1 MEGISVILSQLR
13 PEMAALL
20 LFGTALIGYLLG
32 NCNGA
37 VMVSKL
43 LFHDDVR
50 THGSGNGGLTNFHRT
65 YGGKWVT
72 IVVIAVDMLKVVI
85 AVYLSVFIFRRYM
98 PNGYVPLFVKYWAG
112 IWTVVGHVFPFALK
126 FHGGKGILAGGTLAL
141 LVDWR
146 VAVCAWGCF
155 LIGVL
160 LTRWVSFGSLLAAT
174 AFGVSSALF
183 HPDPSIAIP
192 ALLAGALI
200 DWKHKENF
208 KRIRAGTESRLSFKK
223 KEAPSQPG
231 GEDSPAPSQKKGNP
245 SAEND
250 SAPAKAAPGQ
260 TAVPPASSGTD
271 KPVTENASTQPAKEI
286 APQKP
291 EGITQAIL
299 TIPVSAAAMQKEKPQ
314 TERAEGEADGQ
325 SESGGGTNYLEQIDE
340 WIKADHAPDPGVTEP
355 EPVTESA
362 AREPASPVTETA
374 PAEEKQEVE
383 AP

>member
-13 PEMAALL
+13 PELAAVL

-72 IVVIAVDMLKVVI
+72 IVVIAVDMLKVVV

-155 LIGVL
+155 LIGVI

-183 HPDPSIAIP
+183 HPVPSIAIP
-192 ALLAGALI
+192 ALFAGALI

-208 KRIRAGTESRLSFKK
+208 KRILAGTESKLSFKK
-223 KEAPSQPG
+223 KEPPPP
-231 GEDSPAPSQKKGNP
+231 PAPKQPPAQPVQKAPAQKAP
-245 SAEND
+245 AQP
-250 SAPAKAAPGQ
+250 APAKAKPAQSQPAP
-260 TAVPPASSGTD
+260 APAAPVPPQKQGITEKIVSIPVPASALQKETPQG
-271 KPVTENASTQPAKEI
+271 ENAAASVPADQVKSEGNPKED
-286 APQKP
+286 
-291 EGITQAIL
+291 L
-299 TIPVSAAAMQKEKPQ
+299 S
-314 TERAEGEADGQ
+314 
-325 SESGGGTNYLEQIDE
+325 SYLEKLDV
-340 WIKADHAPDPGVTEP
+340 WLRDHPEEPVKEPEQGKTESTEP
-355 EPVTESA
+355 ETPPAGPEA
-362 AREPASPVTETA
+362 EPEQVPE
-374 PAEEKQEVE
+374 EEKQEE
-383 AP
+383 TP

>member
-13 PEMAALL
+13 PELAALL

-85 AVYLSVFIFRRYM
+85 AVYLSVYIFRRYM

-155 LIGVL
+155 LIGVII
-160 LTRWVSFGSLLAAT
+160 TRWVSFGSILAAT

-183 HPDPSIAIP
+183 HPVPSIAIP

-200 DWKHKENF
+200 DWKHRENA
-208 KRIRAGTESRLSFKK
+208 KRIRAGTESKLTFKK
-223 KEAPSQPG
+223 KAPPPAAVPKQPPAQQPGQKTPVQKASQP
-231 GEDSPAPSQKKGNP
+231 
-245 SAEND
+245 
-250 SAPAKAAPGQ
+250 APAKAKPAQPQSAPAPAAPMPPQKQGI
-260 TAVPPASSGTD
+260 TEKIVSIPVPAS
-271 KPVTENASTQPAKEI
+271 A
-286 APQKP
+286 
-291 EGITQAIL
+291 L
-299 TIPVSAAAMQKEKPQ
+299 QKETPQ
-314 TERAEGEADGQ
+314 GENTAAVSEGQ
-325 SESGGGTNYLEQIDE
+325 VKSEGNPKEDLSAYLEKLDVWLQDHPE
-340 WIKADHAPDPGVTEP
+340 EPVKEPEQGKAETTEP
-355 EPVTESA
+355 ETPPEGPEA
-362 AREPASPVTETA
+362 EPEQVPE
-374 PAEEKQEVE
+374 EEKQEE
-383 AP
+383 TP